1 MTMSF
6 PQDEE
11 DPCRTTRREHACTFD
26 QGRARRLNR
35 GRLNIPRSLGSL
47 AHGGIRA
54 NSFCAAAG
62 ASTAEFFALRSSSL
76 RRAGLT
82 GAH

>member
-11 DPCRTTRREHACTFD
+11 DPCWTTRREHACTFE
-26 QGRARRLNR
+26 
-35 GRLNIPRSLGSL
+35 PRTCQAAEPWAAQYPPSLGSL

-76 RRAGLT
+76 QRAGLM